1 MKRRALRPDFF
12 FLVLFV
18 TFIFNSWAKAQ
29 EIEARGYDF
38 LKKAVAQVSEEN
50 ITSTIRALQGFRTR
64 NLLSEQK
71 AVNFGIGAA
80 RRWLMKEFQKIPGLE
95 VIDDGYLLPKQGGRI
110 VRDTELHNI
119 VAIKKGKSARERIII
134 VNAHYDTI
142 AVSKDGKFNYEDVNT
157 EAPGANDDA
166 SGVAALLEMAR
177 IMAPLETEA
186 TVHFIAFAGEEQG
199 LVGSTLYARKMK
211 EQGKN
216 IEAVL
221 TMDMIS
227 NIKAGNGYV
236 DSTRVRVFSDDPGDS
251 PSRELAR
258 YVKRIAEQV
267 YPSFE
272 VNLIFRAD
280 RFGRGGDHTPF
291 VMEGFPGIRFTE
303 ARENYSIQHTPLD
316 RIENLSVSYCADV
329 TRVVLASLLSLACAP
344 PAPQVTGERGGPLLG
359 RGRGYDAE
367 LRWKWEGNPDQI
379 AGFKVYL
386 RDTKSPYWER
396 CYFVGQADSYVLEN
410 VSIDDWTFGVAA
422 VGVNGLESL
431 VSVYRMPARR
441 RAEYSFQEIK

>member
-1 MKRRALRPDFF
+1 MKKRVLKTAV
-12 FLVLFV
+12 FLSILFLAF
-18 TFIFNSWAKAQ
+18 TTNSWLKAQ

-38 LKKAVAQVSEEN
+38 LKKAVEQVSEEN
-50 ITSTIRALQGFRTR
+50 ITATIKALQGFKTR

-95 VIDDGYLLPKQGGRI
+95 VVDDGYLLPNQGGRI

-119 VAIKKGKSARERIII
+119 VAIKKGKSAKERIII

-166 SGVAALLEMAR
+166 SGLAALLEMAR
-177 IMAPLETEA
+177 IIAPLETEA
-186 TVHFIAFAGEEQG
+186 TIHFIAFAGEEQG

-236 DSTRVRVFSDDPGDS
+236 DSTRVRVFSDDPNDS

-258 YVKRIAEQV
+258 YVKRVAEQV

-272 VNLIFRAD
+272 VNLIYRAD

-291 VMEGFPGIRFTE
+291 VLEGFPGIRFTE
-303 ARENYSIQHTPLD
+303 ARENYSVQHTPLD
-316 RIENLSVSYCADV
+316 KIENLSIPYCADV
-329 TRVVLASLLSLACAP
+329 TRVVLASLLSLAGAP
-344 PAPQVTGERGGPLLG
+344 EAPQVTSERGAPLIG
-359 RGRGYDAE
+359 RGQGYEAE
-367 LRWKWEGNPDQI
+367 LRWRWEGNREQI
-379 AGFKVYL
+379 AGFKVYVK
-386 RDTKSPYWER
+386 DTKSPYWER
-396 CYFVGQADSYVLEN
+396 CYFAGKADSFGLKN
-410 VSIDDWTFGVAA
+410 VSIDDWTFGVSAIGA
-422 VGVNGLESL
+422 NGLESL
-431 VSVYRMPARR
+431 VSIYRMPPRR
-441 RAEYSFQEIK
+441 RADYTFQEIK